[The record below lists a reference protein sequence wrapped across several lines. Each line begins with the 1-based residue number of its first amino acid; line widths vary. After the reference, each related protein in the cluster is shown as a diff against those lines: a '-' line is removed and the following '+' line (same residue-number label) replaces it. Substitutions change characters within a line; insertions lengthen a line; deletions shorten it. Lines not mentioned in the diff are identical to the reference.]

1 MASLQKW
8 EYSRLNKTGW
18 NRIRIFPE
26 FCSSLFVTKNTVIDI
41 DFKHEVVRMK
51 NYTDRIPLRAFGVVE
66 NPSWAD
72 FEEFL
77 KERCLPASR
86 AGLKGILREMDV
98 PFFDPLLIIEKTN
111 GRMAGDNQWVQMIR
125 NIAA

>member
-1 MASLQKW
+1 M
-8 EYSRLNKTGW
+8 
-18 NRIRIFPE
+18 
-26 FCSSLFVTKNTVIDI
+26 
-41 DFKHEVVRMK
+41 
-51 NYTDRIPLRAFGVVE
+51 
-66 NPSWAD
+66 
-72 FEEFL
+72 

-111 GRMAGDNQWVQMIR
+111 GRMAGDHQWVQMIR